1 MKIKATV
8 LNSTTNN
15 NKIIQIE
22 VSPLYIYKTMEM
34 LTKGGFEVDYRK
46 VNK

>member
-8 LNSTTNN
+8 LDSTYN

-22 VSPLYIYKTMEM
+22 VNPKVINQVMKM